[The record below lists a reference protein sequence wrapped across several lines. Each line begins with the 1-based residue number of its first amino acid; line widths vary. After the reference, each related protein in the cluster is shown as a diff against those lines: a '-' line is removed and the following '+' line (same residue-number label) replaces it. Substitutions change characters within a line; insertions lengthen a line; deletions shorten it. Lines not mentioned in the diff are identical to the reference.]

1 MDLERTRLRE
11 LSARLLRLHSL
22 LLSRERRAYE
32 RRHGAVPSGDLLNL
46 LLHDAAFAWLR
57 SLSGMVAR
65 IDELVDAESPVTSA
79 DVERV
84 LGEAY
89 RLLKSEEQDAFHD
102 NYRDALQDSP
112 EIVMAHA
119 EVSKLLPRAR
129 A

>member
-1 MDLERTRLRE
+1 MDLERTHLRE

-22 LLSRERRAYE
+22 LLDRQRRAYE
-32 RRHGAVPSGDLLNL
+32 RRHGAVPAGDLLNL

-65 IDELVDAESPVTSA
+65 IDELVDVDEPLTPEA
-79 DVERV
+79 VEAVFR
-84 LGEAY
+84 ETY
-89 RLLKSEEQDAFHD
+89 RLLKSEERDAFHD

-119 EVSKLLPRAR
+119 EVGKILPRTR
-129 A
+129 